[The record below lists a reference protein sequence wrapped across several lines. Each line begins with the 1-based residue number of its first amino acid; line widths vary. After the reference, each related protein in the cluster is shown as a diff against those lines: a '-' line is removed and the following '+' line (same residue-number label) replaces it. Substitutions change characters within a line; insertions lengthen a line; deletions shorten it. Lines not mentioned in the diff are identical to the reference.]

1 MTERLFDPQKDAV
14 PDKTIEQLLKE
25 NKRSDPVSSS
35 DFLSNYYSSDQ
46 HVKQDSKRRP
56 IGAPSMVDG
65 QEKPRTVYWIVV
77 AKSQEADKFFI
88 GPYFCL
94 PAGTKIMLGDRCCS
108 CDGCCEKNKKNE
120 KNIEDIVVGDRL
132 MTYNESTR
140 TVELDEVV
148 EVSSMMADEIVTV
161 TFSDGV
167 VLKATPN
174 HPFYHLPKRW
184 VQAGELVTGDF
195 IVSYEKVKL
204 IDKVERGKR
213 LEKVYD
219 VSMKTNHNF
228 FAEGVLV
235 HNTKEGADNRVKN
248 TSGGFV
254 TMFKTIEQDPEKV
267 KREYTEYEGQI

>member
-1 MTERLFDPQKDAV
+1 MTERLFDPQKDSIA
-14 PDKTIEQLLKE
+14 DKTIEQLMKE
-25 NKRSDPVSSS
+25 NSRPELASSS

-94 PAGTKIMLGDRCCS
+94 SAGTKIMLGED
-108 CDGCCEKNKKNE
+108 CDCGLLCGKNKKNE

-140 TVELDEVV
+140 TVEMDEVT
-148 EVSSMMADEIVTV
+148 EVSSMMADEIVTI

-167 VLKATPN
+167 VIKATSN
-174 HPFYHLPKRW
+174 HSFYHLPKKW
-184 VQAGELVTGDF
+184 VQAGNLVTGDF
-195 IVSYEKVKL
+195 IVSYSKVKL
-204 IDKVERGKR
+204 IDSVEREKK

-219 VSMKTNHNF
+219 VSMKNNHNF

>member
-1 MTERLFDPQKDAV
+1 MTERLFDPQKEGI

-25 NKRSDPVSSS
+25 HSKPDPVSSS
-35 DFLSNYYSSDQ
+35 DFLSNYYASGQ
-46 HVKQDSKRRP
+46 PTGDSKKRKP

-94 PAGTKIMLGDRCCS
+94 PAGTKIMMGED
-108 CDGCCEKNKKNE
+108 CDCDLHCGKNKKNE
-120 KNIEDIVVGDRL
+120 KNIENIVAGDRL
-132 MTYNESTR
+132 MTYNESSR
-140 TVELDEVV
+140 VVEMDEVA

-161 TFSDGV
+161 TFSDGTIV
-167 VLKATPN
+167 KATPN
-174 HPFYHLPKRW
+174 HPFYHLPKKW
-184 VQAGELVTGDF
+184 VNAGDLVTGDF

-204 IDKVERGKR
+204 IDSVEREKKI
-213 LEKVYD
+213 EKVYD
-219 VSMKTNHNF
+219 ISMKNNHNF

>member
-1 MTERLFDPQKDAV
+1 
-14 PDKTIEQLLKE
+14 
-25 NKRSDPVSSS
+25 
-35 DFLSNYYSSDQ
+35 
-46 HVKQDSKRRP
+46 VKQDSKRRP
-56 IGAPSMVDG
+56 IGAPSLVDG

-94 PAGTKIMLGDRCCS
+94 PAGTKIMLGDQCS
-108 CDGCCEKNKKNE
+108 CDGCCEKKKKNE
-120 KNIEDIVVGDRL
+120 KNIENIVAGDRL

-140 TVELDEVV
+140 IVESDEVV

-167 VLKATPN
+167 VIKATPN

-184 VQAGELVTGDF
+184 VNAGDLVTGDF

-204 IDKVERGKR
+204 IDSVEREKK
-213 LEKVYD
+213 LERVYD
-219 VSMKTNHNF
+219 ISMKNNHNF

>member
-1 MTERLFDPQKDAV
+1 MTERLFDPQKDGT
-14 PDKTIEQLLKE
+14 PDKTLEQLMKE
-25 NKRSDPVSSS
+25 NSKPELTSSS
-35 DFLSNYYSSDQ
+35 DFLNNYYSSGQ
-46 HVKQDSKRRP
+46 QSGDSKKRRA

-77 AKSQEADKFFI
+77 AKSPEADKFFI

-94 PAGTKIMLGDRCCS
+94 SAGTKIMLGDRCF
-108 CDGCCEKNKKNE
+108 CDGCCEKKQKNE

-140 TVELDEVV
+140 TMESDEVM

-167 VLKATPN
+167 VMKATPN
-174 HPFYHLPKRW
+174 HPFYHLPKKW
-184 VQAGELVTGDF
+184 IQAGDLVTGDF
-195 IVSYEKVKL
+195 IVSYSKVKL
-204 IDKVERGKR
+204 IDSVEREKK

-219 VSMKTNHNF
+219 VSMKNNHNF

>member
-1 MTERLFDPQKDAV
+1 MSERLFDPQKDAV
-14 PDKTIEQLLKE
+14 PDKTLDQLMKE
-25 NKRSDPVSSS
+25 NAKPELTSSS
-35 DFLSNYYSSDQ
+35 DFLSNYYNSSGQ
-46 HVKQDSKRRP
+46 SGDSKKRKP
-56 IGAPSMVDG
+56 IGSPSMIDG

-94 PAGTKIMLGDRCCS
+94 PAGTKIMMGDKNCSCCS
-108 CDGCCEKNKKNE
+108 CTKNE
-120 KNIEDIVVGDRL
+120 KNIEDVVAGDRL

-140 TVELDEVV
+140 VVEADEVM
-148 EVSSMMADEIVTV
+148 EVSSMMTDEIVTV

-167 VLKATPN
+167 TLKATPN

-204 IDKVERGKR
+204 IDKVEREKK

-219 VSMKTNHNF
+219 VSMKNNHNF
-228 FAEGVLV
+228 FAEGILV